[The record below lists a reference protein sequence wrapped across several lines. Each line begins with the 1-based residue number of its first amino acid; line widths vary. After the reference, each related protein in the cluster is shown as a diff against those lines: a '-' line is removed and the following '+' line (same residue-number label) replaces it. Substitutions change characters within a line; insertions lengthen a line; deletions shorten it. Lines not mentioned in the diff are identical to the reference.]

1 MEKIIRHSAE
11 TAARIDMSFIT
22 RNNARNSSYSNV
34 KKFYN
39 TLKSDVPPLDSFFSK
54 ANAKK
59 KSGFNENEKFST
71 EPGFTQEVE
80 EQGKKEKCFT

>member
-22 RNNARNSSYSNV
+22 RNNARNSSYSNI

-39 TLKSDVPPLDSFFSK
+39 TLKSDVPPLESFGSK
-54 ANAKK
+54 ANGEKERL
-59 KSGFNENEKFST
+59 NENEKFST